1 MTNAV
6 FQLSCQCNNYP
17 WGKKGQQSLAA
28 KLCEKTGGTGFKLDD
43 SKEYAEMWM
52 GDYPDLPAKSL
63 ETGEKLQTIIEQ
75 NKQKLLGKKCIDK
88 FGGHLPFLPKILS
101 IQKAL
106 PLQIHPNKA
115 LATRLH
121 QKNPKQFTDE
131 NHKPEIAIA
140 LSKFEV
146 FAGWKP
152 LHEIQP
158 LFQLQP
164 LQRFLPR
171 TYASFNDETLR
182 SVTQTI
188 LQAPDDVIAE
198 TQKAL
203 AMVTREEYGK
213 QAYILDLLGRLQQ
226 QYSQEDPGSLVALLC
241 MNYMVLSPRDSLYI
255 PPDGIHA
262 YLSGDIIECMARSNN
277 VLNSGFCPR
286 VDRDSIELFSA
297 SLTFSA
303 HSVETMLLRSEPSP
317 KSGGGKTLV
326 YAPPMSE
333 FNMLLIALKEG
344 ETETIRAVDG
354 PMVMIVTSGNG
365 LMKADEKTHDIKDG
379 YVYFIGQGV
388 ELVYETDAGLEV
400 YAAYAE

>member
-6 FQLSCQCNNYP
+6 FQLSCQRNNYP
-17 WGKKGQQSLAA
+17 WGKKGQQSLAV
-28 KLCEKTGGTGFKLDD
+28 KLCEKT
-43 SKEYAEMWM
+43 KEYAEMWM
-52 GDYPDLPAKSL
+52 GDYPDIPAKSL
-63 ETGEKLQTIIEQ
+63 EIGEKLQTIIEQ
-75 NKQKLLGKKCIDK
+75 NKEKLLGKKCIDK
-88 FGGHLPFLPKILS
+88 FGGQLPFLPKILS
-101 IQKAL
+101 IQKAF
-106 PLQIHPNKA
+106 PLQGHPNKS

-140 LSKFEV
+140 LSEFEV

-171 TYASFNDETLR
+171 THASFNDERLR

-188 LQAPDDVIAE
+188 LQASDDVIAG

-203 AMVTREEYGK
+203 ATVSREEYGQ
-213 QAYILDLLGRLQQ
+213 QAYILGLLGRLQQ
-226 QYSQEDPGSLVALLC
+226 QYSQEDAVA
-241 MNYMVLSPRDSLYI
+241 SIYI
-255 PPDGIHA
+255 PADGIHA

-286 VDRDSIELFSA
+286 ADRDSIELFSA
-297 SLTFSA
+297 SLTFST

-333 FNMLLIALKEG
+333 FNMILTALKES
-344 ETETIRAVDG
+344 ETETIRSVDE
-354 PMVMIVTSGNG
+354 PMVMIVTSGSRS
-365 LMKADEKTHDIKDG
+365 MKADGETHNIKDG
-379 YVYFIGQGV
+379 YVYSIGQGI